1 MKYAPPRCHRRLVQE
16 FAIFSAHRSSCAKLD
31 MIKIQIEATWRIGT
45 SEAELADPLLFRLL
59 EAVQAFGS
67 LAKAAQNLGFSYRHI
82 WGSLGKWEK
91 AVGRPLVRLERGRG
105 AKLTDFGEKLVRAE
119 QTARSRLEQQIETVQ
134 RDLEHELSAELLRG
148 TTNLV
153 MHASHD
159 LALAHVRDLLQKIHG
174 IQLHLQ
180 YQGSLESLDA
190 LAQGRCDIAG
200 FHLPEGG
207 LETDFFLHRRAFKA
221 RDHTLIRCAT
231 RTQGLMVAAG
241 NPKAIRALPDLTR
254 RDVRM
259 INRQPNSGTR
269 LELDQ
274 LLREAK
280 LDSALIAGYDSFE
293 FTHLAV
299 AATIASG
306 MCDVGFG
313 IEAAA
318 VQYKLGFIPLLRER
332 YYLACRNEIVG
343 ARPVS
348 SLIAVLKSPEFAA
361 LTGSLAGYDWAGVGE
376 TLSAEVVLGAW
387 NGSGPSVLRPEAK
400 SARSR

>member
-1 MKYAPPRCHRRLVQE
+1 
-16 FAIFSAHRSSCAKLD
+16 
-31 MIKIQIEATWRIGT
+31 MIKIQIETNWRIGT

-59 EAVQAFGS
+59 EAVEASGS
-67 LAKAAQNLGFSYRHI
+67 LAKAAQNMGFSYRHI

-105 AKLTDFGEKLVRAE
+105 ASLTDFGEKLIRAE
-119 QTARSRLEQQIETVQ
+119 QTARSRLERQIESVQ

-159 LALAHVRDLLQKIHG
+159 LALAHLRDLLQKQHG
-174 IQLHLQ
+174 MQLQLQ
-180 YQGSLESLDA
+180 YYGSLENLDS

-231 RTQGLMVAAG
+231 RTQGLLVAAG
-241 NPKAIRALPDLTR
+241 NPKSIRALPDLTR
-254 RDVRM
+254 RDVKM

-280 LDSALIAGYDSFE
+280 IDSGLIAGYDTVE

-318 VQYKLGFIPLLRER
+318 AQYKLGFIPLLRER
-332 YYLACRNEIVG
+332 YYLACRSEIVD

-348 SLIAVLKSPEFAA
+348 SLIAALKSREFAA
-361 LTGSLAGYDWAGVGE
+361 LAGKLAGYDWAGVGE
-376 TLSAEVVLGAW
+376 TLSAEVVLGGRA
-387 NGSGPSVLRPEAK
+387 GGGVLVPEAK

>member
-1 MKYAPPRCHRRLVQE
+1 
-16 FAIFSAHRSSCAKLD
+16 
-31 MIKIQIEATWRIGT
+31 MIKIQIEANWRIGT

-59 EAVQAFGS
+59 EAVEASGS
-67 LAKAAQNLGFSYRHI
+67 LAKAAQSLGFSYRHI

-105 AKLTDFGEKLVRAE
+105 AKLTDFGEKLIRAE

-159 LALAHVRDLLQKIHG
+159 LALSHLRELMQKQHALQL
-174 IQLHLQ
+174 QLQ
-180 YQGSLESLDA
+180 YYGSLESLDS

-207 LETDFFLHRRAFKA
+207 LQTDFFFHRRAFKA

-231 RTQGLMVAAG
+231 RTQGLMVGAG
-241 NPKAIRALPDLTR
+241 NPKSIRALPDLTR
-254 RDVRM
+254 RDVKM

-274 LLREAK
+274 LLREANI
-280 LDSALIAGYDSFE
+280 DSGLIAGYDTFE

-318 VQYKLGFIPLLRER
+318 AQYKLGFIPLLRER
-332 YYLACRNEIVG
+332 YYLACRSEIVS
-343 ARPVS
+343 ARPLS
-348 SLIAVLKSPEFAA
+348 SLIAVLKSEEFAA
-361 LTGSLAGYDWAGVGE
+361 AVRKLAGYDWAGVGE
-376 TLSAEVVLGAW
+376 TLGAEVVLGAR
-387 NGSGPSVLRPEAK
+387 NGSGGAVLRPEAK
-400 SARSR
+400 SAHSR